1 MLVYQLDLSKKGFAA
16 IQRVE
21 RPTPKPVP
29 GEVLVR
35 MYAWSLNFRDL
46 LIINGLYPVATGAKE
61 IIPVCDGTGEVVE
74 IGAGVTRFAKGD
86 RVVTTFFQGW
96 IDGPLTYPAMG
107 TALGGAVNGVLAEYS
122 ALSEQGLVKMP
133 QSLSYEAAATLPCAG
148 VTAWHAL
155 IETGHLRSGQTV
167 LALGTGGVSIIGL
180 QLAKAKGARVIITS
194 SSDEKLARAKSLG
207 ADLVVNYKKT
217 PDWDEEVIR
226 LTSGTGADHV
236 LETGGAGTFQKS
248 AKALSIH
255 GQINIIGV
263 LTGLQNNLDLTPV
276 LVKVARVQ
284 GIYVGS
290 RAMLERLVQEVVSK
304 RIAPV
309 VDKVFPFDKAVEA
322 YQYLASGQH
331 FGKVVIRR
339 D

>member
-1 MLVYQLDLSKKGFAA
+1 
-16 IQRVE
+16 
-21 RPTPKPVP
+21 
-29 GEVLVR
+29 
-35 MYAWSLNFRDL
+35 
-46 LIINGLYPVATGAKE
+46 
-61 IIPVCDGTGEVVE
+61 
-74 IGAGVTRFAKGD
+74 
-86 RVVTTFFQGW
+86 
-96 IDGPLTYPAMG
+96 
-107 TALGGAVNGVLAEYS
+107 
-122 ALSEQGLVKMP
+122 
-133 QSLSYEAAATLPCAG
+133 
-148 VTAWHAL
+148 
-155 IETGHLRSGQTV
+155 
-167 LALGTGGVSIIGL
+167 
-180 QLAKAKGARVIITS
+180 
-194 SSDEKLARAKSLG
+194 
-207 ADLVVNYKKT
+207 VVNYKKT

>member
-21 RPTPKPVP
+21 RPTPKPAP

-61 IIPVCDGTGEVVE
+61 IIPVCDGAGEVVE

-155 IETGHLRSGQTV
+155 IETGQLRSGQTV

-194 SSDEKLARAKSLG
+194 SSDEKLARAKALG
-207 ADLVVNYKKT
+207 ADMVVNYKKA